1 MTAGIM
7 RRFRM
12 TKIAAVDS
20 PAQKG
25 ALAVIL
31 KRDDTVDKVLDDS
44 LYEKISKRT
53 FTADERKKAESSGAA
68 MPGGRYPIE
77 NTGDLHNA
85 IRAVGRGK
93 GSHAAIRSHI
103 MSRARALGATAA
115 IPDDWKASKA
125 DVSRLRIA
133 IRKSDFKF
141 VDDVVSKFASRL
153 AKDAVDED
161 ANTAELFGSD
171 ESGDEANECYRDLC
185 KSVASILG
193 DDEVDRPTLLQET
206 LNEFKDAL
214 QDVVP
219 DGLEPAI
226 GKSLGAEGSPDMSL
240 KAIAKSLGLDE
251 NASEADIVKA
261 GEEKKKKAEE
271 LDAEK
276 AKAEKRDAQIAKMSD
291 KHKTFMNHP
300 DAKMPKGGKSAFADM
315 EPAERDAHMSAN
327 SIEADD
333 DDGEMEKAIKK
344 GDAFKT
350 PDGAVFRKSDFGNE
364 RAFQLAKSQNETIAN
379 QGDKLAKSEEQRMQ
393 GVFAKKAELLPYIGK
408 ADEVGVLLLDIAK
421 FDSKLADRAEA
432 LLVALNKRFDES
444 SLFEE
449 KGSGARPAGGEFG
462 KAAGQIDALARD
474 LVSKEPDLVKH
485 ATLDKIGVARSIIRK
500 RRPDLAKQ
508 EESEAEQGRPNRRK
522 AA

>member
-1 MTAGIM
+1 MTAGVM
-7 RRFRM
+7 RQFRM

-31 KRDDTVDKVLDDS
+31 KRDDTDDKAFDDS

-53 FTADERKKAESSGAA
+53 FSADERKKAEGSGAA

-93 GSHAAIRSHI
+93 GSHAAIRAHI
-103 MSRARALGATAA
+103 MSRARALGATDS

-133 IRKSDFKF
+133 IRKSEFEF
-141 VDDVVSKFASRL
+141 GDDVVSKFASRL

-171 ESGDEANECYRDLC
+171 ASGDEANECYRDLC
-185 KSVASILG
+185 KSIASILG
-193 DDEVDRPTLLQET
+193 DDEADRPALLQET

-251 NASEADIVKA
+251 NASEADVLKA
-261 GEEKKKKAEE
+261 VEEKKKKA
-271 LDAEK
+271 DKADDMEK
-276 AKAEKRDAQIAKMSD
+276 AIAKMSA
-291 KHKTFMNHP
+291 KHKAFM
-300 DAKMPKGGKSAFADM
+300 DGGGKMPKGGKEAYAGM
-315 EPAERDAHMSAN
+315 EPGERDAHMSAN
-327 SIEADD
+327 PLDEPDEDD
-333 DDGEMEKAIKK
+333 AAVEKAIKK

-350 PDGAVFRKSDFGNE
+350 PAGVVFTKKDFGNE
-364 RAFQLAKSQNETIAN
+364 RAFQLAKSQNETIAD
-379 QGDKLAKSEEQRMQ
+379 QGDKLAKSEDQRMQ

-408 ADEVGVLLLDIAK
+408 ADEVGGLLLDIAK

-444 SLFEE
+444 SLFDE